1 MKKKPNILDK
11 FLRKFNIFKDK
22 LEGLDFLEVIAL
34 NKLGLDKSLVSECSP
49 SGGSKI
55 KDLFMELNIN
65 NNDTIIDIGCG
76 KGNAIRTMLDFP
88 FQRIEGIEISKEIF
102 NIASKNFYKLKST
115 NVIIHNINATLFRGY
130 NNFKYF
136 YLYNPFPSSVMDI
149 VLKQIIKQS
158 DRNKEIKIIY
168 NNPICSSTILS
179 HGFNF
184 EREFQDQWGN
194 GIKLYSKFT

>member
-1 MKKKPNILDK
+1 MKKKPDILDK
-11 FLRKFNIFKDK
+11 FLRKFNIFQDK
-22 LEGLDFLEVIAL
+22 LKDLDFLEVIPL

-49 SGGSKI
+49 SGGSKL

-76 KGNAIRTMLDFP
+76 KGDAMRTMLDFP
-88 FQRIEGIEISKEIF
+88 FQKIEGIEISKEISD
-102 NIASKNFYKLKST
+102 IASKNFLKLKST
-115 NVIIHNINATLFRGY
+115 NIKIYNTNATLFREY
-130 NNFKYF
+130 NNFNYF
-136 YLYNPFPSSVMDI
+136 YMYNPFPLSVMDI

-158 DRNKEIKIIY
+158 DRHKEIKIIY
-168 NNPICSSTILS
+168 NNPICSETILS